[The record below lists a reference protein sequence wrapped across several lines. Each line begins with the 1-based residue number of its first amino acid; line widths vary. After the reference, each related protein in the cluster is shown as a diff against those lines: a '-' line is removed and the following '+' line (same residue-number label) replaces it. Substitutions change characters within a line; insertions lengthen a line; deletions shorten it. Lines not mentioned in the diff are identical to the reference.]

1 MMVTATNTLTNSKK
15 GSLDFWSKTSKTS
28 YSDNAISEVSKSD
41 DSRVSSKSKND
52 DFKEVLNSKVSYKD
66 DDTKRIQNSD
76 DSKEDISKLDELKE
90 ELKKLEEE
98 SKSDSND
105 DVQEILNQLLNLLA
119 KLGIDVEK
127 LKQKGQIN
135 SDALKNLLESIK
147 ENTSSNNSLSST
159 MEKLLELM
167 KNDSVKDALDSDS
180 LKYMEK
186 ILNNLSSKIADDNT
200 QNAKDIKSSI
210 KDLMSEISNAS
221 ENKQNAKVLTL
232 EEMLKNKSQDSKDGS
247 LGSQGNKDNKEVSK
261 EDKFLNS
268 LLDDNKDDSLNKIN
282 LFASRSQVIQNQSG
296 DTVRGLTIN
305 KATFTNDL
313 IRDVKFMSTN
323 AIKELTVKVNPGDL
337 GEITIKLIQEDG
349 VMKANLKANSKEA
362 TAILSQN
369 LSEIKKQL
377 TEQNIKIADVE
388 VEIYQ
393 GDTTFFNEQNFGG
406 QLSEEQRKSSN
417 NSNNVVSNEI
427 TTDEESNNNIAVN
440 HSILEARA

>member
-1 MMVTATNTLTNSKK
+1 MMVTATNTLTNSKT
-15 GSLDFWSKTSKTS
+15 GSLDFLARTSKMS
-28 YSDNAISEVSKSD
+28 CSDNVISEISKID
-41 DSRVSSKSKND
+41 NAKVSSKSKND

-66 DDTKRIQNSD
+66 DDTKRIQNRD

-98 SKSDSND
+98 SKSDSKD
-105 DVQEILNQLLNLLA
+105 DVQEMLNQLLNLLA

-127 LKQKGQIN
+127 LKQKGQIS

-147 ENTSSNNSLSST
+147 ENSSSSST

-167 KNDSVKDALDSDS
+167 KNDSVKDALDADS

-210 KDLMSEISNAS
+210 KNLMSEISNVLDS
-221 ENKQNAKVLTL
+221 KQNAKVLTL
-232 EEMLKNKSQDSKDGS
+232 EEMLKNNSQDSKDGS
-247 LGSQGNKDNKEVSK
+247 LGNESNKEASK

-268 LLDDNKDDSLNKIN
+268 LLNDNKDDSLNKIN

-305 KATFTNDL
+305 KATFANDL

-323 AIKELTVKVNPGDL
+323 AIKELTVKVNPGNL

-349 VMKANLKANSKEA
+349 LMKANLKANSKEA

-369 LSEIKKQL
+369 LTEIKKQL
-377 TEQNIKIADVE
+377 TEQNIKIADVK

-417 NSNNVVSNEI
+417 NSSNVVSNEI
-427 TTDEESNNNIAVN
+427 TTDEELNNNNASN
-440 HSILEARA
+440 DRQLEIFA

>member
-98 SKSDSND
+98 SKSDSNE

-159 MEKLLELM
+159 MEKLLEFM

>member
-1 MMVTATNTLTNSKK
+1 MMVTATNTLTNSKNS
-15 GSLDFWSKTSKTS
+15 SLDFLSKTSKTS
-28 YSDNAISEVSKSD
+28 YSDNAISEISKSD
-41 DSRVSSKSKND
+41 NSRVFSKSKND

-66 DDTKRIQNSD
+66 DDNKRIQNSD
-76 DSKEDISKLDELKE
+76 DPKEDISKLDELKE

-98 SKSDSND
+98 SKSDSKD

-127 LKQKGQIN
+127 LKQKGQIS

-427 TTDEESNNNIAVN
+427 TTDEESNNNMAVN
-440 HSILEARA
+440 QGELELFA

>member
-1 MMVTATNTLTNSKK
+1 MMVTATNTLTNSKT
-15 GSLDFWSKTSKTS
+15 GSLDFLAKTSKIS
-28 YSDNAISEVSKSD
+28 YSDNVISEVSKINNSK
-41 DSRVSSKSKND
+41 VSSKSKND

-90 ELKKLEEE
+90 ELKKLDEE
-98 SKSDSND
+98 SKSDSKD
-105 DVQEILNQLLNLLA
+105 DVQEMLNQLLNLLA

-127 LKQKGQIN
+127 LKQKGQIS

-147 ENTSSNNSLSST
+147 ENYSSSST
-159 MEKLLELM
+159 MEKLLGLM
-167 KNDSVKDALDSDS
+167 KNDSVKDALDADS

-210 KDLMSEISNAS
+210 KNLMSEISNVLDS
-221 ENKQNAKVLTL
+221 KQNAKVLTL
-232 EEMLKNKSQDSKDGS
+232 EEMLKNNSQDSKDGS
-247 LGSQGNKDNKEVSK
+247 LGNESNKEASK

-268 LLDDNKDDSLNKIN
+268 LLNDNKDDSLNKIN

-305 KATFTNDL
+305 KATFANDL

-323 AIKELTVKVNPGDL
+323 AMKELTVKVNPGNL

-349 VMKANLKANSKEA
+349 LMKANLKANSKEA

-377 TEQNIKIADVE
+377 TEQNIKIADVK

-393 GDTTFFNEQNFGG
+393 GDTTFFNEQGFGG

-417 NSNNVVSNEI
+417 NSSNVVSNEI
-427 TTDEESNNNIAVN
+427 TTDEELNNNIATN
-440 HSILEARA
+440 DSELDLLA